1 MCTFWHIASLVVT
14 SVIFAICDL
23 IFSFQNNT
31 CVTVKPQ
38 GFDINLSIWL
48 KVDAFSR
55 IFAIL
60 AFICIFYG
68 SERFRRKFRLDEEY
82 QTNIIIIFTT
92 LFGLFIFA
100 WLIVGSVLFLSK
112 LLPAGMCEGA
122 VRVFMTAK
130 LVISYLHILVFI
142 GCCIK

>member
-82 QTNIIIIFTT
+82 QTDIIIIFTT
-92 LFGLFIFA
+92 IFGLFILA
-100 WLIVGSVLFLSK
+100 WLIVGSVLFLGK
-112 LLPAGMCEGA
+112 LSPVETAQGIVRAWEPAGRTICG
-122 VRVFMTAK
+122 RQR
-130 LVISYLHILVFI
+130 SPR
-142 GCCIK
+142 